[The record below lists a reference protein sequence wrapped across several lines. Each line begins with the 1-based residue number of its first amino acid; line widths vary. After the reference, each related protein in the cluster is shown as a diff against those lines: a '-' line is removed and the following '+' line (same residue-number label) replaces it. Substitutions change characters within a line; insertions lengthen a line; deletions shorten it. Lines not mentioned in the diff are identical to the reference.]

1 MGTEAQDLANEYDD
15 AFEEASGEHP
25 TEEPVEGGDE
35 PEEELEEEPV
45 EDGDEPEEPA
55 EEPTE
60 EPVEDG
66 DEPVEGGD
74 EPTEEPTEP
83 VEEPT
88 EPPQAQE
95 PQAPKFDAETLR
107 RAQELMQQRQ
117 QQQQQQPAEEETPE
131 APKTWRDMIPEDKR
145 GIIDKYEQEWGEVA
159 EAEQLIREAQ
169 LQLVKQEVYSEL
181 GRALAPVFETTQ
193 TLKVNAHLDAIRQVH
208 SDLDDI
214 RGELT
219 DWIETQPEFVRPA
232 YQEVAQKGSA
242 QQVIELINQFK
253 QSTGKTGAVPAVPAS
268 SARTQQPA
276 AKAPRQPPAAAKKAM
291 AAAPASRKAE
301 VPGSARP
308 EDFDAAWEEA
318 TGLG

>member
-1 MGTEAQDLANEYDD
+1 MATEAQDFANEYDD
-15 AFEEASGEHP
+15 AFEEASGDAP
-25 TEEPVEGGDE
+25 A
-35 PEEELEEEPV
+35 EELV
-45 EDGDEPEEPA
+45 EDTG
-55 EEPTE
+55 EPTE
-60 EPVEDG
+60 EPAEA
-66 DEPVEGGD
+66 EG
-74 EPTEEPTEP
+74 EEPSEEP
-83 VEEPT
+83 APEGEEPAEAEGEEEPSEEEPSEGPAPEGEEPT
-88 EPPQAQE
+88 EPPAPAPQE
-95 PQAPKFDAETLR
+95 KPQYDAETLR
-107 RAQELMQQRQ
+107 RAQEVLQQRQ
-117 QQQQQQPAEEETPE
+117 QQQQQQDPAEQEEPQTP
-131 APKTWRDMIPEDKR
+131 KSWRDMIPEDKR

-208 SDLDDI
+208 SDLDNI

-232 YQEVAQKGSA
+232 YQEVASKGSA

-276 AKAPRQPPAAAKKAM
+276 AKATRQPPAAAKKAM
-291 AAAPASRKAE
+291 AAAPASRKVE